1 VDEMSDE
8 RKKTPARTRR
18 TPAPEPQI
26 EAVTPAPKR
35 ARAAAPKAPAKAAA
49 KKAEAPAKTRA
60 PRAKAQPKAA
70 KAQPEVGSQAAP
82 VAVVEPVPVLEPQPI
97 APEAQAA
104 AANDT
109 PPAPA
114 VPEHE
119 LRELISRRATE
130 IWLSHGGMRQGSIE
144 DWLQAEAEV
153 RRTLEG
159 IAS

>member
-18 TPAPEPQI
+18 TPAPAPQS
-26 EAVTPAPKR
+26 EAATAAPKR
-35 ARAAAPKAPAKAAA
+35 ARAAAPKAPAKAATR
-49 KKAEAPAKTRA
+49 KAEAPAKARA
-60 PRAKAQPKAA
+60 LRAKAEPKAA
-70 KAQPEVGSQAAP
+70 KVQPEVLTSQAVP
-82 VAVVEPVPVLEPQPI
+82 VAVVEPVPVPEPI
-97 APEAQAA
+97 ETQAA

-114 VPEHE
+114 IPEHE
-119 LRELISRRATE
+119 LREMISRRATE

-159 IAS
+159 LAS

>member
-1 VDEMSDE
+1 MSDE

-18 TPAPEPQI
+18 TPAPAPQS
-26 EAVTPAPKR
+26 EAATPAPKR
-35 ARAAAPKAPAKAAA
+35 ARAAAPKAPVKAA
-49 KKAEAPAKTRA
+49 KTAEAPAKARA

-70 KAQPEVGSQAAP
+70 KVQPEVLASPAAP
-82 VAVVEPVPVLEPQPI
+82 VAAVEPVSVPEPI
-97 APEAQAA
+97 ETQAA

-114 VPEHE
+114 IPEHE
-119 LRELISRRATE
+119 LREMISRRATE

-159 IAS
+159 LAS